1 MSELACPKCGS
12 ERLYKAGL
20 RYLSDGEE
28 VQRWL
33 CRDTGLRFTPR
44 KKPES
49 ATEAETKP
57 LYCQSGYSS
66 YRRVCELLQE
76 SKNLTENIPQIVAQ
90 REGTLKQADVKGRI
104 IEYAWWLQ
112 KEGYS
117 QATIIG
123 RSKLI
128 AVLAKRGADLYD
140 PESVKNTIAK
150 QPWCEGRKA
159 NAVDAYSTFLK
170 MAGGKWEP
178 PRYKS
183 IRKIPF
189 IPTETEIDQ
198 LIAACSSRI
207 GTFLQLL
214 KETGI
219 RPGEAWQLNWTD
231 IDTATKT
238 VRITPE
244 KGSNP
249 RIFAL
254 SQKLAQMLE
263 TLPKIYGKRVFSH
276 PDMPL
281 DHHRDAYNQQ
291 RKRIA
296 NKLKNPRLAE
306 ITFKTL
312 RHWKGTMEYHRT
324 KDVLHVM
331 ETLGHKNIKNTL
343 VYVHLA
349 EALFKDQQEYVSKV
363 AKSETDACALVD
375 AGFEYVCDFNQN
387 KIFRKRKY

>member
-1 MSELACPKCGS
+1 
-12 ERLYKAGL
+12 
-20 RYLSDGEE
+20 
-28 VQRWL
+28 
-33 CRDTGLRFTPR
+33 
-44 KKPES
+44 
-49 ATEAETKP
+49 
-57 LYCQSGYSS
+57 
-66 YRRVCELLQE
+66 LQ
-76 SKNLTENIPQIVAQ
+76 T
-90 REGTLKQADVKGRI
+90 ADAKGKI
-104 IEYAWWLQ
+104 IEYIWWLQ

-117 QATIIG
+117 QTTIIG
-123 RSKLI
+123 RSKLLEI
-128 AVLAKRGADLYD
+128 LVKRGANLYD
-140 PESVKNTIAK
+140 PESVKEAIAK

-170 MAGGKWEP
+170 MTGGKWDP
-178 PRYKS
+178 PRYKG

-189 IPTETEIDQ
+189 VPTEAEVDQ
-198 LIAACSSRI
+198 LIAACSKRM

-219 RPGEAWQLNWTD
+219 RPGEAWQLKWTD

-249 RIFAL
+249 RIFAISRKL
-254 SQKLAQMLE
+254 SEMLE
-263 TLPKIYGKRVFSH
+263 YLPKNHGERVFSE
-276 PDMPL
+276 PNQPL
-281 DHHRDAYNQQ
+281 DHHRDGFNQQ

-296 NKLKNPRLAE
+296 QKLRNPRIMA

-324 KDVLHVM
+324 KDILHVM

-363 AKSETDACALVD
+363 AKTEKEACELID